1 MGYNLYFSIDEDDKA
16 ILLHLGNGI
25 IISFATLGEYEDFIK
40 DMDSM
45 KMKLKRI
52 YSKYE
57 ICFE

>member
-25 IISFATLGEYEDFIK
+25 IISFATLGEYEDFIT

-45 KMKLKRI
+45 KN
-52 YSKYE
+52 E
-57 ICFE
+57 IEENL